1 MGNTNLQSMSP
12 SGLKVILNQL
22 VNTMD
27 LSNFEDGFHY
37 FFLSR
42 SERNVKLMS
51 IVESMT
57 GQRMNREDKEFLF
70 ELLKSFLNTGEVV
83 IPELKTYNITV
94 SESQYLSNEV
104 VYETEVE
111 SFLTKKDLK
120 NQGIYDYISEQDID
134 FFDSSNIIN
143 ERTLETDYGD
153 YFIEDIEEV

>member
-22 VNTMD
+22 VNSLD
-27 LSNFEDGFHY
+27 LSDFEDGFHY

-57 GQRMNREDKEFLF
+57 GQQMNREDKEFLF

-94 SESQYLSNEV
+94 SESQYVSKEV

-120 NQGIYDYISEQDID
+120 NPAIYDYISEQDID
-134 FFDSSNIIN
+134 LFDSSNIIN
-143 ERTLETDYGD
+143 ERTLETEYGD

>member
-1 MGNTNLQSMSP
+1 MGNTTLQSMSP
-12 SGLKVILNQL
+12 VGLKVILNQL
-22 VNTMD
+22 VNSLD
-27 LSNFEDGFHY
+27 LSDFEDGFHY

-42 SERNVKLMS
+42 SERNEKLMS

-70 ELLKSFLNTGEVV
+70 ELLKSFINTGEIV
-83 IPELKTYNITV
+83 IPELKAYNITV
-94 SESQYLSNEV
+94 SESQYVTLEV

-120 NQGIYDYISEQDID
+120 DQAIYDYISEQDID

-143 ERTLETDYGD
+143 ERNLETEYGD
-153 YFIEDIEEV
+153 YTIEKIEEV

>member
-27 LSNFEDGFHY
+27 LSNFEDSFHY

-83 IPELKTYNITV
+83 IPELKTYNITA

-120 NQGIYDYISEQDID
+120 NQAIYDYISEQDID
-134 FFDSSNIIN
+134 LFDSSNIIN

>member
-27 LSNFEDGFHY
+27 LSNFEDDFHY

-83 IPELKTYNITV
+83 IPELKTYNITA

-120 NQGIYDYISEQDID
+120 NQAIYDYISEQDID
-134 FFDSSNIIN
+134 LFDSSNIIN

>member
-70 ELLKSFLNTGEVV
+70 ELLKSFLNTGEIV

-94 SESQYLSNEV
+94 SESQYITLEV

-120 NQGIYDYISEQDID
+120 DHAIYDYISEEDINL
-134 FFDSSNIIN
+134 FDSSNIIN

>member
-120 NQGIYDYISEQDID
+120 NQAIYDYISEQDID

-143 ERTLETDYGD
+143 ERNLETEYGD
-153 YFIEDIEEV
+153 YTIEKIEEV

>member
-22 VNTMD
+22 VNSLD
-27 LSNFEDGFHY
+27 LSDFEDGFHY

-42 SERNVKLMS
+42 SERNEKLMS

-70 ELLKSFLNTGEVV
+70 ELLKSFINTGEIV
-83 IPELKTYNITV
+83 IPELKAYNITV
-94 SESQYLSNEV
+94 SESQYVTLEV

-120 NQGIYDYISEQDID
+120 NQAIYDYISEQDID

-143 ERTLETDYGD
+143 ERNLETEYGD
-153 YFIEDIEEV
+153 YTIEKIEEV